1 MNLAVFASGSG
12 SNFQAIAQAIAAGKL
27 TARLCVVISNVGTA
41 GIHER
46 AKQCG
51 IPSFSLNPRDF
62 TEEAIYVQQL
72 MNILQQYHV
81 DFIALAG
88 YLRKIPTPLLSAFPN
103 RILNIHPSLLPAFG
117 GKGMYGHRVHEAV
130 LAHGV
135 RWTGA
140 TVHLVDS
147 EYDTGPIVLQEPVPV
162 RQDDTPETLAA
173 RVLFKEHRI
182 FPEALQLFAEQRV
195 HITEQRTVIIDG
207 LLPRGYHRSKLCPK
221 P

>member
-12 SNFQAIAQAIAAGKL
+12 SNFQAIAQAIAADKL
-27 TARLCVVISNVGTA
+27 KARLCVVISNAATA

-46 AKQCG
+46 AKQYSV
-51 IPSFSLNPRDF
+51 PSFTLNPRDF
-62 TEEAIYVQQL
+62 TEEAVYVQKL

-88 YLRKIPTPLLSAFPN
+88 YLRKIPTPVLSAFPN

-162 RQDDTPETLAA
+162 RQHDTPETLAA
-173 RVLFKEHRI
+173 RVLFKEHRL
-182 FPEALQLFAEQRV
+182 FPEALQLFVEQRV
-195 HITEQRTVIIDG
+195 HITEQRTTIIDG
-207 LLPRGYHRSKLCPK
+207 PLPRGYHRPK
-221 P
+221 T